1 MEEVILGPIKAVLH
15 LLLVLAFI
23 MAEAT
28 MVFLVFRPLVT
39 IERLLV
45 QLLVDLTGRPGPLT
59 IIHPFSSCML

>member
-1 MEEVILGPIKAVLH
+1 MEEVILGPAKVVLR

-39 IERLLV
+39 IERLLK
-45 QLLVDLTGRPGPLT
+45 QLLVDLRGRPGLLT

>member
-28 MVFLVFRPLVT
+28 MVVLVFRPLVT
-39 IERLLV
+39 IERLLK
-45 QLLVDLTGRPGPLT
+45 QLLVDLRGRLGPLT